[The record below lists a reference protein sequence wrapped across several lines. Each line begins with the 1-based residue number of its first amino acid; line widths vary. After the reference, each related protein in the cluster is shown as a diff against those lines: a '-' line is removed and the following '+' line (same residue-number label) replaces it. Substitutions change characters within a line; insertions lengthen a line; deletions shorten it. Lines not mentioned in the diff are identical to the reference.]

1 MKHRPDIDGLRAI
14 AVIPVVLFHAGV
26 LYFGGGYIGVDVF
39 FVISGFLITGI
50 LLEDI
55 RKERFSIAS
64 FYERRAR
71 RILPAL
77 FIVLLFASIG
87 AYWLLMPNEARDF
100 GRSLIAT
107 LFFVSNIAFSR
118 EMGYFDGPAALKP
131 LLHTWSLAVEEQFY
145 ILYPLFLFLV
155 TRFFR
160 KKYATAISSVLVVS
174 FAYSVWRV
182 HTEPSTSFYLA
193 TTRAWELLIGGLL
206 AIQSIPKLR
215 QRLAANL
222 LGIAGLGFIAYGVFA
237 FSAAT
242 PFPGWHAIFPC
253 LGAALIIYSGM
264 EVPTIVGKV
273 LSLKPMV
280 FVGLISYSLYLWH
293 WVIIVYT
300 KQYLGHSL
308 TGRDSLAVI
317 AVSFAFATL
326 AWKYVENPFRG
337 RGAIGTRT
345 SIFAGAAAVAMLF
358 AAFGLAALKTHG
370 FPSRLPSEARVL
382 IDGREDF
389 WNRRDAC
396 DHKICRVGVSGTP
409 ESFILWGDSH
419 AGALAPMFERLALSN
434 NIAGAVAFHS
444 GCAPLLQLK
453 RYGAGAL
460 DCTPFGDS
468 VIDYI
473 KSHNIRTVFLHGRW
487 GLYAESRRQEEGL
500 PLYLTPDLRAE
511 ENYPAFSELVDSTLR
526 QLHAMDLNVV
536 IVASVP
542 EVGTDVPTALAR
554 DEMAGKPLDIFL
566 QRDDFMKRQGRA
578 FEALRDA
585 AEKYSAQI
593 VYPHQLL
600 CANSECSVLEGHNP
614 LYCDN
619 DHLSVHGAM
628 YLMPMFENLVLKSGV
643 AGSAMAQMPAA
654 SSRVSAKTPVLGLQ

>member
-55 RKERFSIAS
+55 RKERFSIAM

-77 FIVLLFASIG
+77 FVVLLFASIA
-87 AYWLLMPNEARDF
+87 AYKLLMPNDARDY

-107 LFFVSNIAFSR
+107 LFFISNVAFSR
-118 EMGYFDGPAALKP
+118 EMGYFDGPAELKP

-160 KKYATAISSVLVVS
+160 KKYATAISSVLLVS

-206 AIQSIPKLR
+206 AIQTVPKLR
-215 QRLAANL
+215 HKLSANL
-222 LGIAGLGFIAYGVFA
+222 AGLAGLGLIAYGVFA

-242 PFPGWHAIFPC
+242 PFPGVRAIFPC
-253 LGAALIIYSGM
+253 LGAALVIYSGM
-264 EVPTIVGKV
+264 EVETIVSKV

-293 WVIIVYT
+293 WVIIVYS

-308 TGRDSLAVI
+308 TGRDSVAVI
-317 AVSFAFATL
+317 IASFIFASL

-337 RGAIGTRT
+337 RGAIGTRKT
-345 SIFAGAAAVAMLF
+345 IFAGAAAIAMLF
-358 AAFGLAALKTHG
+358 AVFGFAALRTQG
-370 FPSRLPSEARVL
+370 FPSRLPNEARTL
-382 IDGREDF
+382 IDGRDDF
-389 WNRRDAC
+389 WSRRDAC
-396 DHKICRVGVSGTP
+396 DHKICRVGVAGSP

-419 AGALAPMFERLALSN
+419 AGALAPMFERLAQSD

-444 GCAPLLQLK
+444 GCAPLLHLK
-453 RYGAGAL
+453 RYGAGAM
-460 DCTPFGDS
+460 DCTDFGDS

-473 KSHNIRTVFLHGRW
+473 KSHNVKTVFLHGRW

-500 PLYLTPDLRAE
+500 PLYLTPDLRPD
-511 ENYPAFSELVDSTLR
+511 ENYPAFTQLVNATLQ
-526 QLHAMDLNVV
+526 QLRSMDMNVV
-536 IVASVP
+536 IIASVP
-542 EVGTDVPTALAR
+542 EVGTDVPTTLAR
-554 DEMAGKPLDIFL
+554 YEMAGKPLDIDL

-578 FEALRDA
+578 FEALRNA

-593 VYPHQLL
+593 VYPHQIL
-600 CANSECSVLEGHNP
+600 CATSECSVVEGQSP

-628 YLMPMFENLVLKSGV
+628 YLMPMFENLLKSNV
-643 AGSAMAQMPAA
+643 AGSSTAQLPLVNLNF
-654 SSRVSAKTPVLGLQ
+654 RQQ